1 MYIRKYWIQLLYL
14 VFSLPAFSQGFI
26 TLDWEHPSPVYEGF
40 ETVSTDMPGFAGAV
54 YGGKP
59 YLPSYVYTEELG
71 TDFCEGGY
79 EAVIEYPEFEPLS
92 RKQSAALRK
101 AGVQLPVDP
110 KAKVNL
116 SVTAGEGFIAVS
128 FVPLVYRDGTYQ
140 KIKSFKLSLHEVVGA
155 SRVGRAGEGG
165 AAGREYAE
173 HSVLSEGRWVKIRIK
188 DTGVYQIT
196 DAELAG
202 MGFSDPS
209 KVRLYGFGGR
219 ILSENL
225 CDYTV
230 DDLQEVPLWRESGS
244 VLFYGYGTIRWKEE
258 GGLFVHTQNHYS
270 TYGCYFLTESDGM
283 PMAFPQVASA
293 ESGIATTVVNTF
305 PDYALHEKE
314 AYAWMEGGRRLF
326 DDYDYRNG
334 NTQSYTFDG
343 LSGIT
348 DDNGTVTVS
357 FSANSTA
364 AFTTVEASVNGQE
377 LPGDMVIPIPSS
389 TYAVAAAVEKDFVWQ
404 GTKDERTIVSLRHV
418 RSSNV
423 SGRLDYIRLN
433 YTRRLALYDSY
444 TSFRS
449 LEDGNVL
456 FAIEGADANTCVWRV
471 SDEGYGQMMGSLSGS
486 VYSFS
491 CNNEGHDEYVV
502 VNPKGRFNSVEVVGE
517 IPNQDLHAL
526 DGIDMVIIT
535 TPDAEFISQAQR
547 LADAHEECDG
557 LKSVVVTSEQVYNE
571 FSSGTPDATAYR
583 RFMRM
588 LYDKAEEGQGIKYL
602 LLFGDCSYDNRL
614 LTSAWSVYSQDDFL
628 LTFESKNSFSS
639 TDSFMYDDYFGI
651 MEDSIN
657 TDDVLYNYAVD
668 LGVGRIPARTNE
680 EARAVVDKLIAYMD
694 NEEVGP
700 WKNTVAFLG
709 DDGKNNRNTS
719 SPEGNIHMEQSDAL
733 VERALECNPSLLVKK
748 VYWDAYKMEVS
759 ATGDAYP
766 DVEEQVQDLFRNGL
780 LFFNYTGHGAAS
792 AISDEYV
799 ITTATMDKLVTDKP
813 PFWFTAACD
822 ITPVDRMTTSLGETA
837 LLQGAAI
844 GLMSTA
850 RTVFPYANCRM
861 DSVFIRHLF
870 TKTEEGYLRLGDVVR
885 KTRTHLSV
893 AGPSTNNLQFV
904 FVGDPALRLSIPSCR
919 VVVDEFNGEPV
930 DGTSALPLIKA
941 GSVVTVKGHV
951 EDGDGRPLPDFFGT
965 VYPTILD
972 SEEKVVTYNNNGLA
986 PAPFEY
992 YDRTNTIYSGSD
1004 SIRAGSFE
1012 FRFPVPMDINY
1023 SDEEGLLN
1031 LYAVN
1036 AERTAEG
1043 QGNFT
1048 GFLVGQ
1054 TEDGAMDTDSVGPK
1068 MTIYLNTPDFVD
1080 GARVNPSPYLIAE
1093 LEDEDGINA
1102 TGSGIGHD
1110 IIAMIDNSPMYTYV
1124 LNNYYTPVFGDYTRG
1139 TVRYSLPALPEGKH
1153 QLLFRAWDIKNNSS
1167 TQVIDFEVVDGL
1179 VVSLDITCTDSPAT
1193 DHTMF
1198 ILTHDRPYAEVDVTI
1213 SVYDY
1218 AGRVLWTHRE
1228 TGMAEGNYYYVDWD
1242 LKTNSGQ
1249 PLVPG
1254 IYLYRATISSGG
1266 SKESTQSRKIVVVGQ

>member
-1 MYIRKYWIQLLYL
+1 MCVRKYLLLLLYFFL
-14 VFSLPAFSQGFI
+14 SFSVFSQGFI
-26 TLDWEHPSPVYEGF
+26 ALDWEHPSPAYEGF
-40 ETVSTDMPGFAGAV
+40 EVVSTDMPGFAGAFYV
-54 YGGKP
+54 GEP
-59 YLPSYVYTEELG
+59 YLPFYICTKEIGKNY
-71 TDFCEGGY
+71 CPNGY
-79 EAVIEYPEFEPLS
+79 EAVIEYPEFAPLT
-92 RKQSAALRK
+92 RKQVMALEK
-101 AGVQLPVDP
+101 AGVQLPEYP
-110 KAKVNL
+110 TAKVNM
-116 SVTAGEGFIAVS
+116 SVTAGEGLISVS
-128 FVPLVYRDGTYQ
+128 FVPLVYKDGAYQ
-140 KIKSFKLSLHEVVGA
+140 KIKSFKLSLRELV
-155 SRVGRAGEGG
+155 RPLRAGKARIRTMEKGYV
-165 AAGREYAE
+165 AN
-173 HSVLSEGRWVKIRIK
+173 SVLNEGRWVKIRIK

-196 DAELAG
+196 NAELAG

-225 CDYTV
+225 CDYAE
-230 DDLQEVPLWRESGS
+230 DDLQEIPLWRESGS
-244 VLFYGYGTIRWKEE
+244 VLFYGYGTVRWEE
-258 GGLFVHTQNHYS
+258 EKGLFVHTQNHYS
-270 TYGCYFLTESDGM
+270 TYGCYFLTESDEP
-283 PMAFPQVASA
+283 PMAFPQIPSVDSSDAL
-293 ESGIATTVVNTF
+293 IVNTF
-305 PDYALHEKE
+305 PDYALHEKD

-343 LSGIT
+343 LTGIT

-357 FSANSTA
+357 FSANSMSA
-364 AFTTVEASVNGQE
+364 ATTVEASVNGQE
-377 LPGDMVIPIPSS
+377 LSGDLIVSTPGS
-389 TYAVAAAVEKDFVWQ
+389 TYAVASAAEKNFAWR
-404 GTKDERTIVSLRHV
+404 GTKNERSIVTLKHV
-418 RSSNV
+418 RSSDV

-433 YTRRLALYDSY
+433 YTRRLALYGSA

-449 LEDGNVL
+449 LEDGNVT
-456 FAIEGADANTCVWRV
+456 FSIDGADENTCVWRV
-471 SDEGYGQMMGSLSGS
+471 SGSEGYGQMMGDLSGNT
-486 VYSFS
+486 YSFS
-491 CNNEGHDEYVV
+491 CNNEMHDEYVV
-502 VNPKGRFNSVEVVGE
+502 VNPKGRFNAVEVVGE
-517 IPNQDLHAL
+517 IPNQNLHAL
-526 DGIDMVIIT
+526 ADVDMVIIT
-535 TPDAEFISQAQR
+535 TPNADFIKQAQR
-547 LADAHEECDG
+547 LADAHEEHDG
-557 LKSVVVTSEQVYNE
+557 LKSAVVTSEQVYNE

-588 LYDKAEEGQGIKYL
+588 LYDKEEEGQGIKYL

-639 TDSFMYDDYFGI
+639 TDSYMFDDYFGI
-651 MEDSIN
+651 MKDSIN
-657 TDDVLYNYAVD
+657 TDDVLYNYPVD
-668 LGVGRIPARTNE
+668 LGVGRIPVRTNI
-680 EARAVVDKLIAYMD
+680 EAKNVVDMLIAYMN

-709 DDGKNNRNTS
+709 DDGKNNRSAS
-719 SPEGNIHMEQSDAL
+719 SPEGNIHMEQADAL
-733 VERALECNPSLLVKK
+733 AGRAVECNPSLLVKK
-748 VYWDAYKMEVS
+748 VHWDAYKMEVS

-766 DVEEQVQDLFRNGL
+766 AVEEQVQNLFRNGM
-780 LFFNYTGHGAAS
+780 LFFNYTGHGSAS

-799 ITTATMDKLVTDKP
+799 ITTASIDKLVTSKR

-822 ITPVDRMTTSLGETA
+822 ITPVDRNATSIGEMA
-837 LLQGAAI
+837 FLKGAAI

-870 TKTEEGYLRLGDVVR
+870 TKTDEGYLRLGDVVR
-885 KTRTHLSV
+885 KTRTHLSLT
-893 AGPSTNNLQFV
+893 GPSTNNLQFV
-904 FVGDPALRLSIPSCR
+904 FIGDPALRLSIPDYR
-919 VVVDEFNGEPV
+919 VVVDEFNGQVVEGV
-930 DGTSALPLIKA
+930 DDLPLIKA
-941 GSVVTVKGHV
+941 GGIVTVKGHV
-951 EDGDGRPLPDFFGT
+951 EDADGNPVPGFFGT
-965 VYPTILD
+965 VYPTVLD

-986 PAPFEY
+986 PEPFEY

-1012 FRFPVPMDINY
+1012 FQFPVPMDINY

-1036 AERTAEG
+1036 ADHTVEG

-1068 MTIYLNTPDFVD
+1068 ITLYLNTPDFVD

-1124 LNNYYTPVFGDYTRG
+1124 LNDYYTPVFGDYTRG
-1139 TVRYSLPALPEGKH
+1139 TVRYNLPALPEGKH

-1167 TQVIDFEVVDGL
+1167 TQIVDFEVVDGL
-1179 VVSLDITCTDSPAT
+1179 VVSLDITCTNSPAT

-1218 AGRVLWTHRE
+1218 AGRVLWTHQE
-1228 TGMAEGNYYYVDWD
+1228 SGMAEGNYYYVDWD